1 MMFIKPPNI
10 NSSDTKALF
19 TTKTPFNLKDLTKE
33 LNVSIENIYFP
44 EQKHTDKIHVLES
57 DLKPAIAD
65 AVLTKEKGLLLGI
78 KVADCVPVLLY
89 DKKKSI
95 IGAVH
100 AGWKGTAHQILKS
113 TIKIMQEKFGSSAEN
128 ILIAIGPSIRQ
139 CCYNVGDDVKNAVI
153 DATGVGKTC
162 LPCLPAGRRTRQAR
176 FRDGDYCFEKDNK
189 QFVDLSS
196 ANIIQALSMGVLQQ
210 NIWQSG
216 ECTSCNPGKFY
227 SYRYTKGTTGRQCG
241 FIGIW

>member
-1 MMFIKPPNI
+1 METMTAKMFIKPPNI

-33 LNVSIENIYFP
+33 FNVSIENIYFP

-57 DLKPAIAD
+57 DLKQAVAD

-78 KVADCVPVLLY
+78 KVADCVPVLLN
-89 DKKKSI
+89 DKKNSV
-95 IGAVH
+95 IGVVH
-100 AGWKGTAHQILKS
+100 AGWKGTAHQILKN

-139 CCYNVGDDVKNAVI
+139 CCYNVGDDVKNAVL
-153 DATGVGKTC
+153 DATG
-162 LPCLPAGRRTRQAR
+162 
-176 FRDGDYCFEKDNK
+176 DGDYCLEKDNK

-196 ANIIQALSMGVLQQ
+196 ANIIQALSMGVLRQ

-241 FIGIW
+241 FIGMW

>member
-10 NSSDTKALF
+10 NFSDTKALF

-33 LNVSIENIYFP
+33 LNVSIENVYFP

-89 DKKKSI
+89 DKKKSA

-113 TIKIMQEKFGSSAEN
+113 IIKIMQEKFGSSAEN

-139 CCYNVGDDVKNAVI
+139 CCYNVGDDVKNDVQS
-153 DATGVGKTC
+153 ATG
-162 LPCLPAGRRTRQAR
+162 
-176 FRDGDYCFEKDNK
+176 DGDYCIEKDNK

-196 ANIIQALSMGVLQQ
+196 ANIIQALSMGVLRQ

-241 FIGIW
+241 FIGMW

>member
-1 MMFIKPPNI
+1 MIFIKPTNI

-57 DLKPAIAD
+57 DHRQVVAD

-89 DKKKSI
+89 DKKNSV
-95 IGAVH
+95 IGVVH
-100 AGWKGTAHQILKS
+100 AGWKGTAHQILKN
-113 TIKIMQEKFGSSAEN
+113 TIKTMQEKFGSSAEN

-139 CCYNVGDDVKNAVI
+139 CCYNVGDDVKNAVRN
-153 DATGVGKTC
+153 ATG
-162 LPCLPAGRRTRQAR
+162 
-176 FRDGDYCFEKDNK
+176 DGDYCLEKDNK

-196 ANIIQALSMGVLQQ
+196 ANIIQALSLGVLWQ

-216 ECTSCNPGKFY
+216 ECTSCNPGRFY
-227 SYRYTKGTTGRQCG
+227 SYRYSKSHAGRQCG
-241 FIGIW
+241 FIGMW

>member
-1 MMFIKPPNI
+1 MMMFIKPPNI

-57 DLKPAIAD
+57 DYRQAVAD
-65 AVLTKEKGLLLGI
+65 AVLTERKGILLGVQ
-78 KVADCVPVLLY
+78 VADCVPVLLY
-89 DKKKSI
+89 DKKKSV

-100 AGWKGTAHQILKS
+100 AGWKGTSNHILKNA
-113 TIKIMQEKFGSSAEN
+113 IKTMQEKFNSVTEN

-139 CCYNVGDDVKNAVI
+139 CCYEVGDDVKNAVI
-153 DATGVGKTC
+153 DATGK
-162 LPCLPAGRRTRQAR
+162 
-176 FRDGDYCFEKDNK
+176 GDYCSEKDNR

-196 ANIIQALSMGVLQQ
+196 ANIIQALSLGVLRQ
-210 NIWQSG
+210 NIWHSG
-216 ECTSCNPGKFY
+216 ECTSCNPNRFY
-227 SYRYTKGTTGRQCG
+227 SYRYTKVTTGRQCG
-241 FIGIW
+241 FIGMW